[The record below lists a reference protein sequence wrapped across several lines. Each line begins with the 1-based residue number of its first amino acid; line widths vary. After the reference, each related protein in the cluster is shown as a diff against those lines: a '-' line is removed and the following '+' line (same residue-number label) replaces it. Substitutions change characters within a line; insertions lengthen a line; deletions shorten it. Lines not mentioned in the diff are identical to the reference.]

1 MGFFGMFNF
10 DKPGKG
16 IDKDM
21 PEKRGFFLFFDIL
34 LRKFW
39 HVVSLSLFYTL
50 FCVPAFMVYFFLAAN
65 LIGIFTPISDPKV
78 ITWFSIYASLF
89 LLCFFG
95 AGPGSAGQA
104 YVLRNFSREENAW
117 VWDDFWSQTK
127 ENFGKSLVLFILDL
141 VLLTIFFG
149 AAALY
154 LTKGHLFPMP
164 PMVTMVLGFFALFAL
179 VIYFMMHFF
188 IFPLMVTFDMKL
200 GEILKTALQLTVMR
214 LPGCVLMLLV
224 SVFAFAVF
232 FAMFY
237 AFIALILL
245 FAALGFSFVAFTYT
259 FYATNVIDDILE
271 RQSKK

>member
-16 IDKDM
+16 VEKDM
-21 PEKRGFFLFFDIL
+21 LEKRGFFLFFDIL

-39 HVVSLSLFYTL
+39 RITSLSLFYTL
-50 FCVPAFMVYFFLAAN
+50 FCVPAFMVYFFVSAN
-65 LIGIFTPISDPKV
+65 LIGLFIPMSDPKA
-78 ITWFSIYASLF
+78 ITWFAIYATLF

-95 AGPGSAGQA
+95 AGPGSAGHA
-104 YVLRNFSREENAW
+104 YVLRNFSREGHAW
-117 VWDDFWSQTK
+117 VWDDFWTQTK
-127 ENFGKSLVLFILDL
+127 ENFGKGLVVFILDL
-141 VLLTIFFG
+141 VLLTILSG

-154 LTKGHLFPMP
+154 LTKGHMFPMP
-164 PMVTMVLGFFALFAL
+164 PMVTMVLGFFALFSL

-214 LPGCVLMLLV
+214 LPGCILMFIT
-224 SVFAFAVF
+224 SVFVFAIF

-237 AFIALILL
+237 AHIALIML
-245 FAALGFSFVAFTYT
+245 FAALGFSVVVFTYT

-271 RQSKK
+271 RQSEK